1 MLLGG
6 GVSDESVW
14 GEEVKWTVA
23 VKLGGAMAEVSGTL
37 YVLLLPSAACVP
49 DSSWMPRVV
58 VVMWPACGGA
68 LGGRSRVKMYPARR
82 RLKFFPAAGA
92 HSTDQHS

>member
-14 GEEVKWTVA
+14 GGEVTGTVA
-23 VKLGGAMAEVSGTL
+23 VKLGGARAEVSGAL
-37 YVLLLPSAACVP
+37 SVLPLPSAACVL
-49 DSSWMPRVV
+49 DVSWMPRVV
-58 VVMWPACGGA
+58 VTWPAWCGS
-68 LGGRSRVKMYPARR
+68 LGGSSKVRTYATRR
-82 RLKFFPAAGA
+82 RVKFFPAAGA

>member
-14 GEEVKWTVA
+14 GGEVNWTIA
-23 VKLGGAMAEVSGTL
+23 VKLGEAKAEVSVAL
-37 YVLLLPSAACVP
+37 SVLPLPSAACVP
-49 DSSWMPRVV
+49 DVSWVPRVV
-58 VVMWPACGGA
+58 VTWPACCGG
-68 LGGRSRVKMYPARR
+68 LGGRSRVRTYAARR